1 MGRRSPRSRRSDCP
15 ISVTLELLGDEWS
28 LLIVR
33 DLMFKGLR
41 TFQEFA
47 DAGERIASNVL
58 ADRLARLEAGGI
70 VTRRRDPDDRRR
82 QVYRLTEKGLDLA
95 PVLVEMVLWAA
106 RHEQT
111 GAPAA
116 TVREMRDRRAQFLR
130 DVRKRWKATAR
141 GTGEKAE
148 RL

>member
-1 MGRRSPRSRRSDCP
+1 MSRRSARSRRSDCP

-47 DAGERIASNVL
+47 NAGEQIASNVL

-70 VTRRRDPDDRRR
+70 VTRRRDPEDGRR
-82 QVYRLTEKGLDLA
+82 QLYRLTEKGIDLA

-106 RHEQT
+106 RNET
-111 GAPAA
+111 TAAPAA
-116 TVREMRDRRAQFLR
+116 TVREMRLRRTRFLR
-130 DVRKRWKATAR
+130 DVRRCWR
-141 GTGEKAE
+141 GTAPASGE
-148 RL
+148 RSGDG

>member
-41 TFQEFA
+41 TFQEFS

-58 ADRLARLEAGGI
+58 AERLARLEAGGI
-70 VTRRRDPDDRRR
+70 VTRHRDPEDGRRL
-82 QVYRLTEKGLDLA
+82 VYRLTEKGIDLA

-106 RHEQT
+106 RHERT

-116 TVREMRDRRAQFLR
+116 TVRAMRDRRARFLR
-130 DVRKRWKATAR
+130 EVRQRWRVTAPAPDGR
-141 GTGEKAE
+141 QGED
-148 RL
+148 